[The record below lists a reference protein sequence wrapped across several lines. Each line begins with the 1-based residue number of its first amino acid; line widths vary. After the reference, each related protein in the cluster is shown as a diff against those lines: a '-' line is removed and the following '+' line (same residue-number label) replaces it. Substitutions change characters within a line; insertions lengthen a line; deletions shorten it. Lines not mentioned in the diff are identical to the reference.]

1 MNRVSVQFV
10 ARLSVGLMSAT
21 PLSGT
26 GQSARHADLAGNR
39 APAHETGTE
48 VQKSDTTEA
57 IFGSFDGMTSTLGVV
72 AGLLAT
78 KTSATHV
85 VAAAIGIAVAATVGM
100 GAGQYLS
107 DGRRNLRKALVMALA
122 TLVGSVL
129 PALPFLFGTTDAC
142 ILASIGI
149 TLLASAVIGHYR
161 GYLVTYAIL
170 VVVSALTIGLSLAVA

>member
-1 MNRVSVQFV
+1 
-10 ARLSVGLMSAT
+10 
-21 PLSGT
+21 
-26 GQSARHADLAGNR
+26 
-39 APAHETGTE
+39 
-48 VQKSDTTEA
+48 
-57 IFGSFDGMTSTLGVV
+57 
-72 AGLLAT
+72 
-78 KTSATHV
+78 
-85 VAAAIGIAVAATVGM
+85 M

-107 DGRRNLRKALVMALA
+107 DGQRNLRQALVMALA

-129 PALPFLFGTTDAC
+129 PALPFLFGTTKAC